1 MILSC
6 PNCSTR
12 FLVDPAAL
20 GSAGRTVRCGAC
32 GHEWRQE
39 SGKPAVRTFAAPD
52 PDAGD
57 AGKAGDAGE
66 AGDAGKEKQDIAAGP
81 EDRGQLPP
89 ARRVPAARPRT
100 RRPGRLFSL
109 VLLAVIAVVLLGSY
123 QFRSI
128 IVSRWPETAR
138 HYESL
143 GIPVTPYRN
152 FREALPKD

>member
-20 GSAGRTVRCGAC
+20 GPAGRTVRCGAC
-32 GHEWRQE
+32 GHEWRQDP
-39 SGKPAVRTFAAPD
+39 GKPAVRTFAAPGPD
-52 PDAGD
+52 AEDAGDAGD
-57 AGKAGDAGE
+57 AGKE
-66 AGDAGKEKQDIAAGP
+66 RPDIAAGP
-81 EDRGQLPP
+81 EDRGQPPP

-100 RRPGRLFSL
+100 RRPGRVFSL

-152 FREALPKD
+152 FRQALPKD

>member
-20 GSAGRTVRCGAC
+20 GSAGRTVQCGAC

-39 SGKPAVRTFAAPD
+39 PAQPAVRTFGAPASG
-52 PDAGD
+52 AG
-57 AGKAGDAGE
+57 
-66 AGDAGKEKQDIAAGP
+66 AAGADEP
-81 EDRGQLPP
+81 AGRDMPPP
-89 ARRVPAARPRT
+89 AQRLPAVRPHRRQPR
-100 RRPGRLFSL
+100 RFFPLL
-109 VLLAVIAVVLLGSY
+109 LLAVIAVVLLGSY

-138 HYESL
+138 YYEAL
-143 GIPVTPYRN
+143 GIVATPYGNVRQ
-152 FREALPKD
+152 AIPTD

>member
-32 GHEWRQE
+32 GHEWRQDP
-39 SGKPAVRTFAAPD
+39 GKPEVRTFAGPD
-52 PDAGD
+52 SDAGD
-57 AGKAGDAGE
+57 T
-66 AGDAGKEKQDIAAGP
+66 GKERQDTAGGK
-81 EDRGQLPP
+81 EDREQPPP
-89 ARRVPAARPRT
+89 ARRVPAARPR
-100 RRPGRLFSL
+100 RLRPGRLFSL
-109 VLLAVIAVVLLGSY
+109 VLLAVIAVILLGSY

-138 HYESL
+138 YYESL
-143 GIPVTPYRN
+143 GIPVTPYRH
-152 FREALPKD
+152 FRRAVPKG

>member
-20 GSAGRTVRCGAC
+20 GPAGRTVRCGAC
-32 GHEWRQE
+32 GHEWRQDP
-39 SGKPAVRTFAAPD
+39 GKPAVRTFAAPD
-52 PDAGD
+52 PAS
-57 AGKAGDAGE
+57 GE
-66 AGDAGKEKQDIAAGP
+66 AGNARDAGKERQHIAAGP
-81 EDRGQLPP
+81 EDRGQPPP

-100 RRPGRLFSL
+100 RRPGRLFAL

-152 FREALPKD
+152 FRQALPKD

>member
-12 FLVDPAAL
+12 FLVDPTAL

-39 SGKPAVRTFAAPD
+39 SGKPAVRTFAAPGPD
-52 PDAGD
+52 AEDAEDAGD
-57 AGKAGDAGE
+57 AGKERQDA
-66 AGDAGKEKQDIAAGP
+66 AAGP
-81 EDRGQLPP
+81 EDRQRPP
-89 ARRVPAARPRT
+89 VARRVPAARQRT

-152 FREALPKD
+152 FRQGLPKD

>member
-20 GSAGRTVRCGAC
+20 GPAGRTVRCGAC
-32 GHEWRQE
+32 GHQWRQE
-39 SGKPAVRTFAAPD
+39 PGRPPERTFAAPD
-52 PDAGD
+52 PDAD
-57 AGKAGDAGE
+57 D
-66 AGDAGKEKQDIAAGP
+66 AGDAGKQRQDAAAGP
-81 EDRGQLPP
+81 EARGEAPP
-89 ARRVPAARPRT
+89 ARRVPAARPR
-100 RRPGRLFSL
+100 RGRPGRLFSL

-138 HYESL
+138 YYESL

-152 FREALPKD
+152 FRQAVPKG

>member
-20 GSAGRTVRCGAC
+20 GSAGRTVRCGGC
-32 GHEWRQE
+32 SHEWRQDP
-39 SGKPAVRTFAAPD
+39 GKPAVHTFAAPD
-52 PDAGD
+52 SDAGD
-57 AGKAGDAGE
+57 AGKEEQDTAG
-66 AGDAGKEKQDIAAGP
+66 GP
-81 EDRGQLPP
+81 EDRERAPP
-89 ARRVPAARPRT
+89 VRRVPAARAHR
-100 RRPGRLFSL
+100 RRPGRLFAL
-109 VLLAVIAVVLLGSY
+109 LLLAVIVVALLGSY

-143 GIPVTPYRN
+143 GISVTPYRY
-152 FREALPKD
+152 FRQAVPKD

>member
-20 GSAGRTVRCGAC
+20 GPAGRTVRCGAC

-39 SGKPAVRTFAAPD
+39 PGKPAVRNFAAPD
-52 PDAGD
+52 PDAD
-57 AGKAGDAGE
+57 D
-66 AGDAGKEKQDIAAGP
+66 AGDAGKQRQAAAGP
-81 EDRGQLPP
+81 EAPGEDRREDRGQPPP
-89 ARRVPAARPRT
+89 ARRVPAGRARRG
-100 RRPGRLFSL
+100 RPGRLFSL

-152 FREALPKD
+152 FRQAVPKG